1 MAEIDK
7 RLARFCN
14 KRGDASFREAIQVLK
29 ILNFQIKRMK
39 GSHFFFQK
47 GEGKEAKNITIPV
60 HSGIVKKAYVKDII
74 KIIKQEEN
82 ERI

>member
-1 MAEIDK
+1 MKKIDK
-7 RLARFCN
+7 RLVGFCN
-14 KRGDASFREAIQVLK
+14 KRGDASFKEAIQVLK

-47 GEGKEAKNITIPV
+47 GEGKTAKNITIPV
-60 HSGIVKKAYVKDII
+60 HNGKVKKRYVRDII
-74 KIIKQEEN
+74 KIIKQEKD